1 MAARKGSGKGRQA
14 VRNNSGGMPG
24 WGWAVIGI
32 LIGAVLMFAMRGHL
46 PMAPRASDGPQPNAQ
61 ATAKGGS
68 DAGAAA
74 NESTSATDN
83 TAAPKKPQYDFYSV
97 LSEKEVRIPDA
108 VISAQAKA
116 EQQQKQQAQQQ
127 AAQAQQQAQ
136 ATQQKPAPGPA
147 AVSEAITPAPESAVH
162 ATPVTPAP
170 AAATAAA
177 AAPAGS
183 GYLLQVGAFP
193 SASDAETLKA
203 KLAMQGF
210 VANVA
215 PVNVNGQTYNRVRLG
230 PFHSATEL
238 ESAKQRLSAAG
249 INAIALKEGK

>member
-1 MAARKGSGKGRQA
+1 MAPRKGKGRQA

-32 LIGAVLMFAMRGHL
+32 LIGAVLMLAMRNHL
-46 PMAPRASDGPQPNAQ
+46 PMAPRGNDGPQPNAQ
-61 ATAKGGS
+61 ATAQRGS
-68 DAGAAA
+68 DAGAAT

-83 TAAPKKPQYDFYSV
+83 PPAAPKKPQYDFYSV

-116 EQQQKQQAQQQ
+116 EQQQKQQATQQ
-127 AAQAQQQAQ
+127 AAQAAAQQA
-136 ATQQKPAPGPA
+136 AAQKAAASAPA
-147 AVSEAITPAPESAVH
+147 AVSENVTAAPESAVKASAPP
-162 ATPVTPAP
+162 AT
-170 AAATAAA
+170 
-177 AAPAGS
+177 GGN

-215 PVNVNGQTYNRVRLG
+215 TVSVNGQTYNRVRLG

-238 ESAKQRLSAAG
+238 ESTKQRLASAG
-249 INAIALKEGK
+249 INAIALKEGR

>member
-1 MAARKGSGKGRQA
+1 MAARKGKGRQA
-14 VRNNSGGMPG
+14 VRNSSGGMPG

-32 LIGAVLMFAMRGHL
+32 LIGALLMFGMRGHL

-61 ATAKGGS
+61 ANPQRGS
-68 DAGAAA
+68 DAGAAG

-83 TAAPKKPQYDFYSV
+83 GNNAAPKKPQYDFYSV

-116 EQQQKQQAQQQ
+116 EQQQKQQAAQQ
-127 AAQAQQQAQ
+127 ATQAAAQQQAQ
-136 ATQQKPAPGPA
+136 AAAQKPAPGPA

-162 ATPVTPAP
+162 APAP
-170 AAATAAA
+170 AAAAPTAQAS
-177 AAPAGS
+177 AGS

-193 SASDAETLKA
+193 SAADAETLKA

-238 ESAKQRLSAAG
+238 ESAKQRLSSAG
-249 INAIALKEGK
+249 INAIALKEGR

>member
-1 MAARKGSGKGRQA
+1 MAARKGKGRQA

-61 ATAKGGS
+61 ATAQRGS
-68 DAGAAA
+68 DAGAAGS
-74 NESTSATDN
+74 ESTSAND
-83 TAAPKKPQYDFYSV
+83 TAPAAKKPQYDFYSV

-116 EQQQKQQAQQQ
+116 EQQQKQQAAQQ
-127 AAQAQQQAQ
+127 AAQAAAQQQAQ
-136 ATQQKPAPGPA
+136 AAAQKPAPGPA
-147 AVSEAITPAPESAVH
+147 AVSEAITPAPESAVR
-162 ATPVTPAP
+162 APAP
-170 AAATAAA
+170 TAAA
-177 AAPAGS
+177 ATPTAS

-193 SASDAETLKA
+193 SPSDAETLKA

-210 VANVA
+210 VANVS
-215 PVNVNGQTYNRVRLG
+215 PVSVNGQTYNRVRLG

-238 ESAKQRLSAAG
+238 ESAKQRLSSAG

>member
-1 MAARKGSGKGRQA
+1 MAARKGKGRQA

-32 LIGAVLMFAMRGHL
+32 LIGAVLMFVARGHL
-46 PMAPRASDGPQPNAQ
+46 PMTPRPNDGPQPNAQ
-61 ATAKGGS
+61 ATAQRGS

-74 NESTSATDN
+74 SESTSATDN
-83 TAAPKKPQYDFYSV
+83 APAPKKPQYDFYSV

-116 EQQQKQQAQQQ
+116 EQQQKQQAQQEAQ
-127 AAQAQQQAQ
+127 AAAQQQA
-136 ATQQKPAPGPA
+136 AQKPVNAPVAVAEAVTAAPEA
-147 AVSEAITPAPESAVH
+147 AVKA
-162 ATPVTPAP
+162 PAP
-170 AAATAAA
+170 AAG
-177 AAPAGS
+177 AG

-193 SASDAETLKA
+193 SPADAETLKA

-215 PVNVNGQTYNRVRLG
+215 AVNVNGQTYNRVRLG

-238 ESAKQRLSAAG
+238 ESAKQRLASAG
-249 INAIALKEGK
+249 INAIALKEGR